1 MCGFVGFLDNDSY
14 QKKDIITDMSNQ
26 IIHRGPDSA
35 GYFIKNNIALGF
47 RRLSIIDLDG
57 GSQPITN
64 EDDTLV
70 ITFNGEIYNYK
81 ELRVKLIEKGH
92 TFKTNADTEV
102 ILHGFEEYGEN
113 VVPMLRGM
121 FAFVIYNKKTNELF
135 GSRDYFGI
143 KPFYYTIMDGAFIF
157 GSEIKSF
164 LKHPKFKKELNK
176 DALKMFLI
184 FQYSVLEETFFK
196 NVFKLKQGHYFKYK
210 NNTLEIKQY
219 FSPEYQSKDME
230 QSECEKVISET
241 IESSV
246 KYHQISDVE
255 VGGFLSSGV
264 DSSYIVSV
272 AKPDKTYTV
281 GFTKD
286 GFDETTYAKDLSD
299 ILEINNTSKLISG
312 DEFFNIL
319 PEVQYHSDE
328 PHANLSAVPL
338 YYLAQLAAEDVKV
351 VLSGEGADELFGGYI
366 TYTESPVAA
375 AYKKLPLGLRNAAYK
390 VAKKLPKMHGVNFF
404 IRNAK
409 NIEDSYIGQAFIMG
423 NEEANSILTDKYKSN
438 MRYQDITKPY
448 FDKVKDKDTI
458 IKKMYLDMNLWLP
471 NDILLKADK
480 MTMAHSL
487 ELRVPYLDKVLFN
500 VARTLNSKQLING
513 ETTKYA
519 FRKCAFMKIP
529 EEWAKRPKIGFL
541 VPFVSWIKEEKYYN
555 IVKELF
561 NEDFVSEFFDRAILL
576 NMLEKHYNNQGNY
589 GRRIYTIYSFLIW
602 YKEYFIRIK

>member
-1 MCGFVGFLDNDSY
+1 MCGFVGFLDNDKY
-14 QKKDIITDMSNQ
+14 EKKDIITQMSNE

-35 GYFIKNNIALGF
+35 GFFIEDNIALGF

-64 EDDTLV
+64 EDDTVV
-70 ITFNGEIYNYK
+70 ITFNGEIYNYM
-81 ELRVKLIEKGH
+81 ELRAELIDKGH

-102 ILHGFEEYGEN
+102 ILHGYEEFGEGI
-113 VVPMLRGM
+113 VSKLRGM
-121 FAFVIYNKKTNELF
+121 FAFVIYDKKTNTLF
-135 GSRDYFGI
+135 GARDYFGI

-176 DALKMFLI
+176 DALKMYLI

-196 NVFKLKQGHYFKYK
+196 NVYKLKQGHYFKYS
-210 NNTLEIKQY
+210 NNNLEIKQY
-219 FSPEYQSKDME
+219 FTPEYESKELE
-230 QSECEKVISET
+230 QSECEKIISET
-241 IESSV
+241 IENSV
-246 KYHQISDVE
+246 EYHQISDVE

-264 DSSYIVSV
+264 DSSYIISV
-272 AKPDKTYTV
+272 AKPQKTYTV
-281 GFTKD
+281 GFAKD
-286 GFDETTYAKDLSD
+286 GFDETSYAKDLSD
-299 ILEINNTSKLISG
+299 ILEITNKSKLIST
-312 DEFFNIL
+312 DEFFDIL
-319 PEVQYHSDE
+319 PEVQFHSDE

-338 YYLAQLAAEDVKV
+338 YYLAQLAAKDVKV

-366 TYTESPVAA
+366 TYTESTLAK
-375 AYKKLPLGLRNAAYK
+375 AYKKLPQGLRNVALK
-390 VAKKLPKMHGVNFF
+390 VAQKLPKVHGVNFF

-423 NEEANSILTDKYKSN
+423 NEEANSILTDKYKTD

-448 FDKVKDKDTI
+448 FDKVKDKDNV

-519 FRKCAFMKIP
+519 FRNCAFKKIP
-529 EEWAKRPKIGFL
+529 EEWAKRPKLGFL
-541 VPFVSWIKEEKYYN
+541 VPFVSWIKEEKYYK
-555 IVKELF
+555 IVREFF
-561 NEDFVSEFFDRAILL
+561 NEEFVSEFFNRKMLL
-576 NMLEKHYNNQGNY
+576 DMLDNHYNNQGNY
-589 GRRIYTIYSFLIW
+589 GRKIYTIYSFLIW
-602 YKEYFIRIK
+602 YKEYFIKIN